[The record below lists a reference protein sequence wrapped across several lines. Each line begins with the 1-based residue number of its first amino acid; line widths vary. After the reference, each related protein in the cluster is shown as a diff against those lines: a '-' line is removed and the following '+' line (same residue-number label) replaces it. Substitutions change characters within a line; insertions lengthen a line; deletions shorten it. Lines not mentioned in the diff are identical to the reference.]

1 MEEARDR
8 FFSKVNKTDSCW
20 LWTAYCNKE
29 GKGVFKIEGK
39 PMLAH
44 RVSWLLA
51 GNTIPDELIVRH
63 KCRSKNCV
71 NPEHLEIGTFA
82 DNNGADRRRDETDI
96 IGHRNPNV
104 KLTAEQVLQ
113 IRARSTEPQRLLAE
127 EFGVAQNTISQI
139 ISGKNWTW
147 LLHQAGN
154 DLI

>member
-1 MEEARDR
+1 MDKM
-8 FFSKVNKTDSCW
+8 FWSKVNKTETCW
-20 LWTAYCNKE
+20 LWTGCCYMRGGH
-29 GKGVFKIEGK
+29 GKVSIDGK
-39 PMLAH
+39 TMLAH

-113 IRARSTEPQRLLAE
+113 IRARSTENQRLLGE
-127 EFGVAQNTISQI
+127 EFGVKQAAISKI
-139 ISGKNWTW
+139 ILRKTWTH
-147 LLHQAGN
+147 L
-154 DLI
+154 